1 MIKQGTLENQANIVY
16 LSIGSNL
23 GNKKINIEK
32 AKYLLKSNK
41 TSIIKFS
48 SFYETLSWPNSKF
61 PKFYNVVIKI
71 KTTLSSS
78 NLFLLIKKIEKKLG
92 RVDTKQN
99 SPRTCDIDIIDYNGD
114 ILSFKINNNYIEI
127 PHLRLEDRNFVLL
140 PLYEVNKKWV
150 HPKNNDTIDV
160 LLSKLSIED
169 KKSILKI
176 TKS

>member
-1 MIKQGTLENQANIVY
+1 VIKQGTLENQANIVY

-23 GNKKINIEK
+23 GNKRINIEK

-41 TSIIKFS
+41 VNIIKFS

-78 NLFLLIKKIEKKLG
+78 SFFLLIKKIEKKLG
-92 RVDTKQN
+92 RVDTKKN
-99 SPRTCDIDIIDYNGD
+99 RPRTCDIDIIDYNGD
-114 ILSFKINNNYIEI
+114 ILSFKINNNYVEI

-140 PLYEVNKKWV
+140 PLYEINKKWV
-150 HPKNNDTIDV
+150 HPKNKKKIRHLINKLDV
-160 LLSKLSIED
+160 KSLTAIKLI
-169 KKSILKI
+169 
-176 TKS
+176 